1 MITIVGAGLAGLSAA
16 YHLGKDY
23 TVIERDPEMGGLCKS
38 ININGYTFDYA
49 PHILFT
55 RNPYTR
61 DLFQSL
67 LKDNIRAQARRAYI
81 YMMGTYVK
89 YPFEAN
95 LHPLPEE
102 VKEECIRGVM
112 EKPSLEPT
120 NFYEWIQ
127 TTMGAGIA
135 GYYMVPYNEK
145 IWKYPLEQMNT
156 EWIAGRVPSPSVE
169 EMRNGAEAPQP
180 IDYGPNAEF
189 WYPKR
194 GGIGAL
200 AESLAE
206 NIPVRL
212 GAVASWFNPSASG
225 VETMYVED
233 GDEKSIESEKVLSS
247 LPLPEI
253 VGMMDDVPEEV
264 QTAAESLVYNSLVCV
279 MVGVK
284 RPNITD
290 KHWLYFPEKD
300 LVFNRISFPM
310 NFSPHTTP
318 KGRSSIL
325 VEVTYRNKT
334 MDLEE
339 TKKQVLD
346 GLVKSSLINT
356 SDEIEV
362 CEAKDFKYAYVI
374 YDLDHGK
381 NVKVIHEY
389 LIEHNIIPIGRY
401 GEWEY
406 YNMDKAIL
414 SGKNAAEKIHI

>member
-1 MITIVGAGLAGLSAA
+1 MITIIGAGLSGLSAA

-23 TVIERDPEMGGLCKS
+23 TVLERDPEIGGLCKS
-38 ININGYTFDYA
+38 INLDGYVFDLA

-61 DLFQSL
+61 DLFHSL
-67 LKDNIRAQARRAYI
+67 LGDNIATQRRRAYI
-81 YMMGTYVK
+81 YMMNTFVK

-95 LHPLPEE
+95 LHPLPEH

-112 EKPSLEPT
+112 EKPSLDPK
-120 NFYEWIQ
+120 NFMEWIQ
-127 TTMGAGIA
+127 TTMGKGIA
-135 GYYMVPYNEK
+135 DYYMVPYNQK
-145 IWKYPLEQMNT
+145 IWKYPLEKMNT

-169 EMRNGAEAPQP
+169 EMRKGAEEAQP

-189 WYPKR
+189 WYPKH

-200 AESLAE
+200 ANSLAKD
-206 NIPVRL
+206 IPVKL
-212 GAVASWFNPSASG
+212 ESEATWFNPSASG
-225 VETMYVED
+225 VETLYEEN
-233 GDEKSIESEKVLSS
+233 GEEKSITSDKVMSS

-253 VGMMDDVPEEV
+253 IDMMDDVPEEV
-264 QTAAESLVYNSLVCV
+264 QTATDNLVYNSLVCV

-284 RPNITD
+284 RPNIID

-300 LVFNRISFPM
+300 LIFNRISFPM
-310 NFSPHTTP
+310 NFSQYTTP
-318 KGRSSIL
+318 EGSSSIL
-325 VEVTYRNKT
+325 VEVTYRDT
-334 MDLEE
+334 VMDLEE
-339 TKKQVLD
+339 TKKQVLLD
-346 GLVKSSLINT
+346 LVKANLIKD

-362 CEAKDFKYAYVI
+362 CEAMDFKYAYVV

-381 NVKVIHEY
+381 NVKVIHDY
-389 LIEHNIIPIGRY
+389 LNAHNIIPIGRF

-414 SGKNAAEKIHI
+414 SGKNAAEKIHT